1 VIISDLV
8 KPTSLKNVIYIYNMY
23 DTEGLRAR
31 GGGAG
36 GIGGSGVFGLFGT
49 VVQCRSDDN
58 SWYCMLAKLV
68 NVLIMLMILFFILS
82 LAFDFLR
89 GLSRKKFKG
98 GAGQMNNGLLGMFS

>member
-1 VIISDLV
+1 
-8 KPTSLKNVIYIYNMY
+8 MY

-31 GGGAG
+31 GGSAG

-49 VVQCRSDDN
+49 VVQCKSDDN

-82 LAFDFLR
+82 LAFEYLR
-89 GLSRKKFKG
+89 GFSRKRFRG
-98 GAGQMNNGLLGMFS
+98 GVGRMSNGIFGMLS